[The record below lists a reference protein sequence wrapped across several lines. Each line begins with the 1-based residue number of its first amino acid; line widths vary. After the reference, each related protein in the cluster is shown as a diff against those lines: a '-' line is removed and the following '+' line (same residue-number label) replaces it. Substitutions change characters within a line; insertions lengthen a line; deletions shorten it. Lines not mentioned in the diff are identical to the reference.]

1 MTASASQIWHYT
13 RGLIIFTLTDTQL
26 TKILNAAGLSYDI
39 TRVMTR
45 HFTYELLRLRE
56 EVLKAHAW
64 SEKGPPSTLKKKLG
78 SLPRRLK
85 ALIKDLGIDAT
96 YSLRPAL
103 LEASQDKYGSSE
115 SQRAE
120 TERLKTVLDRITID
134 LRDISVV
141 VEHLSQRLKEY
152 ELLQSPRGS
161 LELMSMDELETAE
174 YLTSMGALFRRF
186 KKHDQ
191 LDSPLVL
198 SLIVL
203 SRLFQQLFP
212 GQAFEARTQHSKHGD
227 AILYDLR
234 YNTPGVRFAAA
245 ALKELRLKQVFKK
258 STMEEYINA
267 VGDGWNNHKDA
278 IASRGS
284 LIPNPLHSVALHDME
299 DSETPSHAPITP
311 GDQPSE

>member
-1 MTASASQIWHYT
+1 
-13 RGLIIFTLTDTQL
+13 
-26 TKILNAAGLSYDI
+26 
-39 TRVMTR
+39 MTR

-64 SEKGPPSTLKKKLG
+64 SEKGASSKLKKKLG

-85 ALIKDLGIDAT
+85 ALIEDLSVDTT

-103 LEASQDKYGSSE
+103 LEASQDKYRGSD
-115 SQRAE
+115 SQLAE
-120 TERLKTVLDRITID
+120 TERLKKVLDRLTID
-134 LRDISVV
+134 LKDISVV
-141 VEHLSQRLKEY
+141 VEHLTQRLNEY
-152 ELLQSPRGS
+152 EFLQSPRGN
-161 LELMSMDELETAE
+161 LELMSMDELDTAE
-174 YLTSMGALFRRF
+174 YVISMGALFRRF

-212 GQAFEARTQHSKHGD
+212 SQAFEARTQHSKHGE

-234 YNTPGVRFAAA
+234 YDTPGVRFAAA

-278 IASRGS
+278 IANRGS

-299 DSETPSHAPITP
+299 DSETPLQVPIAP